1 MVWAVKRVFSTIF
14 LTPKEIRNSANIALA
29 EKIAKNQTEDIPN
42 INKMRKDNTEE
53 GQFQEIAHISI
64 HIRQ

>member
-1 MVWAVKRVFSTIF
+1 M
-14 LTPKEIRNSANIALA
+14 PKEIRNSANIALA